1 MFNPGPSQKSDGPGF
16 TRTQRRTS
24 MPDHDN
30 LAIINTYSALS
41 GCYLPPDENLAGL
54 VSQLE
59 ENLGSWVPQGQE
71 PLKSMIADLNGQS
84 SGLTE
89 MSLDYTR
96 LFLGPFGVLAPP
108 FGSVYLNAG
117 KKMVMDET
125 TEEVAR
131 MYLRAG
137 LDVDR
142 QFNNPADH
150 ITAELEFMHYLHYQ
164 EQAALNDSHDHK
176 AHEFKS
182 LRQEFFRKHIGKWG
196 PTFAH
201 KVEENAQLNFYRQLG
216 LLTRLV
222 LAADGRSE

>member
-1 MFNPGPSQKSDGPGF
+1 
-16 TRTQRRTS
+16 
-24 MPDHDN
+24 MPDIDN
-30 LAIINTYSALS
+30 LGIINTYSALS

-54 VSQLE
+54 VNKLE

-71 PLKSMIADLNGQS
+71 FLESMIADLNRQS

-89 MSLDYTR
+89 MILDYTR

-108 FGSVYLNAG
+108 FGSVYLNPG

-125 TEEVAR
+125 TEEAAR
-131 MYLRAG
+131 MYQQAG

-142 QFNNPADH
+142 HFNNPADH
-150 ITAELEFMHYLHYQ
+150 ITAELEFMHYLHHQ
-164 EQAALNDSHDHK
+164 EHAALNDKNDHK

-196 PTFAH
+196 PVFAG
-201 KVEENAQLNFYRQLG
+201 KVEQAAQMDFYKGLG
-216 LLTRLV
+216 TLTRLV
-222 LAADGRSE
+222 LAAETRAPR